1 MKHVRIALATALLLG
16 GSVPAVAQDVG
27 TAPSGM
33 TATSGAAPAPKGSIV
48 RPKRG
53 GLLDI
58 IKTVLPPLIDA
69 ATSHPAPTPAEPS
82 VAPAVVTTEPALAP
96 ALIAPAP
103 VAPAVVIAPVVIAPS
118 VAVPPKPAP
127 TPRATAVAPR
137 PVAPPP
143 ASTAAAEPQP
153 AVPGAP
159 VAAVPAPPV
168 AAIVE
173 APLPPA
179 PVAQVAPPSEP
190 SKPEWGAA
198 VQLILGLLAAAAVAA
213 GAMRLN
219 RMRRIARTRAAL
231 ALKPRLDLSAG
242 ASKTPGLALTG
253 PRLAIRARLEP
264 VLG

>member
-1 MKHVRIALATALLLG
+1 MKHVRIVLATALLLG

-69 ATSHPAPTPAEPS
+69 ATSHPAPVPVEPS
-82 VAPAVVTTEPALAP
+82 VAPAVVTTEPALEP
-96 ALIAPAP
+96 ALTAPAP
-103 VAPAVVIAPVVIAPS
+103 VAPAAVIAPVVIAPS
-118 VAVPPKPAP
+118 VAVPPKPPAP
-127 TPRATAVAPR
+127 TPRATAA
-137 PVAPPP
+137 APP

-153 AVPGAP
+153 AVPSAP
-159 VAAVPAPPV
+159 VAAAPAPPV

-179 PVAQVAPPSEP
+179 PVDQVAPPSEP
-190 SKPEWGAA
+190 SKPGWGDA
-198 VQLILGLLAAAAVAA
+198 VQLMLGLLAAAAVAA
-213 GAMRLN
+213 VVMRLN

-231 ALKPRLDLSAG
+231 ALKPRLNLSAG